1 METTRVAG
9 GPQLKV
15 EDLRDRAQHFLNLQ
29 TSNSRISKQDAEQ
42 LNRLITDQTKE
53 LSDLFKNAGAE
64 DVFSKIFKRGR
75 MLNYALNDATYQ
87 KFSES
92 YREVLYAKGAQKD
105 LAQLQLAQIVLQ
117 TAASMEGGLTKEN
130 LERAYNQIM
139 QNHPQFFRNG
149 MFFITEDKLQEWTQV
164 VQNLLRQTMPS
175 EGAQGTSGGQGNN
188 PQANNPTTPAGEVQQ
203 RQPDTQTEIG
213 VVSSGYA
220 IPQITVN
227 GPQTGDAG
235 GSQ

>member
-1 METTRVAG
+1 MQNIREAQ
-9 GPQLKV
+9 GPQLKA

-42 LNRLITDQTKE
+42 LNSLITEQTKQ
-53 LSDLFKNAGAE
+53 LGDIFKNAGAE
-64 DVFSKIFKRGR
+64 DVFSKIINRGR
-75 MLNYALNDATYQ
+75 MLNYALNNANYQ

-92 YREVLYAKGAQKD
+92 YREALYAKGAQKD

-117 TAASMEGGLTKEN
+117 TAASMEGGLNKEN

-164 VQNLLRQTMPS
+164 VQNLLRQTMPP
-175 EGAQGTSGGQGNN
+175 EGAHGPAGGQGNN
-188 PQANNPTTPAGEVQQ
+188 PQANNPPTPAVEVQE
-203 RQPDTQTEIG
+203 RQQVPQNGIQ
-213 VVSSGYA
+213 VVGYEDA
-220 IPQITVN
+220 VPQITVN